1 MKKLRSRAGFSLT
14 EMLIAVAVL
23 AIMSAAGTVV
33 TGTVLSTRQDMIEM
47 GDAQVLAST
56 TLEALAKEIR
66 YGKNVRLDSGTVTLD
81 SQFFGEGASFEC
93 DASTGRVRANGK
105 DLSGDEE
112 KILTDKAYTSLKI
125 TALTFAQASSGDGI
139 TVSLTVAGRR
149 GELWSQEL
157 TVVPLNPAPETT

>member
-23 AIMSAAGTVV
+23 AIMSAAGAVV
-33 TGTVLSTRQDMIEM
+33 TGTVLSTRQDMLEA

-66 YGKNVRLDSGTVTLD
+66 YGKNVRLDGGTVTLD
-81 SQFFGEGASFEC
+81 SQFFGEGASFKC
-93 DASTGRVRANGK
+93 AAGRVQASGK
-105 DLSGDEE
+105 GVSGDEE
-112 KILTDKAYTSLKI
+112 KFLTDKAYTSLKI
-125 TALTFAQASSGDGI
+125 TDLKFEPSSGDGI
-139 TVSLTVAGRR
+139 TISLKVEGRR

>member
-23 AIMSAAGTVV
+23 AIMSAAGAVV
-33 TGTVLSTRQDMIEM
+33 TGTVLSTRQDMIEV

-66 YGKNVRLDSGTVTLD
+66 YGKNVRLDSGILTLD
-81 SQFFGEGASFEC
+81 SQFFGEGASF

-105 DLSGDEE
+105 DISGDEE

-125 TALTFAQASSGDGI
+125 TALKFAQASSGDGI